1 MKNNLLSFRAVLM
14 AFLLMTGMT
23 AFAQVAVQGTVT
35 DAANGEPI
43 IGASVLEIGT
53 TNGTITDFDGNFS
66 LTVKPGAKL
75 SISYMGYKTQEL
87 AAAASMAVRMGE
99 DSELLD
105 EVVVVGYGVVKKNDA
120 TGSVTAIKPDD
131 MNKGL
136 QTNAQDMIQGK
147 IAGVNVTSDGGTP
160 GGSSTI
166 RIRGGSSLNAS
177 NNPLIVIDGLAMDNN
192 GIKGAANAL
201 SMVNPSDIETFTVLK
216 DASAT
221 AIYGSRAS
229 NGVIII
235 TTKKGAAGQKLRVNY
250 EGNVSIGSLVN
261 RLETLTGNQLR
272 SLATQ
277 LEHSATQMA
286 KMGDANTNWQDQ
298 VYRTAVGTDH
308 NISLI
313 GGTKNMPYRASIG
326 YTLQQGTIKTSEM
339 QRVTA
344 SINLNPTFL
353 DKHLSFNL
361 NAKGMYIYNRYADG
375 SVVGSALSMDPTQA
389 VRGGSS
395 TKMFTGEDGV
405 DRSEQEIL
413 DTWFDGYYQRIAK
426 GTYTDAAWPYTTNKQ
441 TTANPAA
448 TLAHKNDRANSGSF
462 VGNLEADYKI
472 HGFEDLRLHA
482 NFGADYSYG
491 KQVTTISPYSYSNFY
506 NGWDGWSD
514 ESKYNLQFNAYAQ
527 YYKDFNEKHH
537 FDAMLGYEWQHFHR
551 QGSNDGWGTYPVNSA
566 AVGEDGSPLA
576 GTIYAPSR
584 SKNSFETENY
594 LVSFFGRVNY
604 IALNRYMA
612 TVTVRGDGSSRFHK
626 NHRWGV
632 FPSVALGWKIKEEA
646 FLKDV
651 SWLSEL
657 KLRLGY
663 GITGQQEIGGDYP
676 YMTQYARS
684 LDHAY
689 YPVGGAGNTLMYD
702 ADGRPIYDGTGTVVT
717 DADGNVMYYSYR
729 PGAISEDLTWEKT
742 TTYNAGLDFGFLNA
756 RITGSIDYYYR
767 KTTDLINTVDVP
779 VGANFRNRVTKNIG
793 SLSNQGVEFSLNAV
807 AIDMQ
812 KHPSKFKWD
821 LGFNYTWNQNRI
833 TDLNL
838 GEANSFVRTG
848 GISAGLGDGYIQRH
862 MAGYA
867 ASTFWYYET
876 KTIVDDA
883 GNKRIYAV
891 DTNKDGQITQDDR
904 VSNNRVIPMAPH
916 ILGFQTKFQF
926 YNFDLS
932 LSFHANI
939 GNYVYNDVLCGN
951 VYSAGPDNLYSTQN
965 GGYHGVLTSAFNAYY
980 KDGIQPDK
988 MRQMLWDPA
997 ANSGKGAYT
1006 TTTTKFNE
1014 YYYTDLFIEDASFL
1028 RCDNITLGYSFAPK
1042 NTTLRGR
1049 VYATVSNP
1057 FVITR
1062 YSGLDPEH
1070 FGGID
1075 NNIYPRCMTS
1085 MLGISLQF

>member
-1 MKNNLLSFRAVLM
+1 MKNNHLSLRAMFLSF
-14 AFLLMTGMT
+14 LLITGMA
-23 AFAQVAVQGTVT
+23 AFAQVSVQGTVT

-53 TNGTITDFDGNFS
+53 TNGTITDFDGNFN
-66 LTVKPGAKL
+66 LNVKAGAKL
-75 SISYMGYKTQEL
+75 AISYMGYKTQEL
-87 AAAASMAVRMGE
+87 DAAPSMNVRLGE

-201 SMVNPSDIETFTVLK
+201 SMVNPADIETFTVLK

-235 TTKKGAAGQKLRVNY
+235 TTKKGSAGQKMKVSY

-261 RLETLTGNQLR
+261 RLETMSGTMLR
-272 SLATQ
+272 KVATA
-277 LEHSATQMA
+277 LEHSATQMG
-286 KMGDANTNWQDQ
+286 KMGDADTDWQDQ
-298 VYRTAVGTDH
+298 VYRTAIGTDH
-308 NISLI
+308 NISLM

-339 QRVTA
+339 QRVTG
-344 SINLNPTFL
+344 SINLSPSFL

-375 SVVGSALSMDPTQA
+375 SVVGSALSMDPTQP

-395 TKMFTGEDGV
+395 TRTYTGEDGV
-405 DRSEQEIL
+405 DRTEADII
-413 DTWFDGYYQRIAK
+413 DTWFDGYYQRISK
-426 GTYTDAAWPYTTNKQ
+426 GTYNDPAWPYTKNSQ

-448 TLAHKNDRANSGSF
+448 SLAHKNDRANSGSF

-482 NFGADYSYG
+482 NFGADYSFG
-491 KQVTTISPYSYSNFY
+491 KQKTSIGPNSYSNFY
-506 NGWDGWSD
+506 YGWEGWS
-514 ESKYNLQFNAYAQ
+514 EEAKYNLQFNCYAQ
-527 YYKDFNEKHH
+527 YYKDFTEDHH
-537 FDAMLGYEWQHFHR
+537 FDAMVGYEWQHFHR
-551 QGSNDGWGTYPVNSA
+551 QGSYDGWGTYPTNSQ
-566 AVGEDGSPLA
+566 AVGDDGKSLA
-576 GTIYAPSR
+576 GQIYTPSR
-584 SKNSFETENY
+584 SKNSYETENY

-604 IALNRYMA
+604 VGLNRYMA
-612 TVTVRGDGSSRFHK
+612 TVTLRGDGSSRFHK
-626 NHRWGV
+626 KHRWGL

-676 YMTQYARS
+676 YMTQYTRS

-689 YPVGGAGNTLMYD
+689 YPVGSDSNALHYD
-702 ADGRPIYDGTGTVVT
+702 ADGRPVYDGTGTVVT
-717 DADGNVMYYSYR
+717 DADGNIVYYSYR

-742 TTYNAGLDFGFLNA
+742 TTYNVGIDYGFLNA
-756 RITGSIDYYYR
+756 RITGSVDYYYR

-793 SLSNQGVEFSLNAV
+793 SLTNQGVEFTLNAV
-807 AIDMQ
+807 AIDMA
-812 KHPSKFKWD
+812 KDPSKFKWD
-821 LGFNYTWNQNRI
+821 LGFNFTWNQNRI

-838 GEANSFVRTG
+838 GEEDSFVRTG
-848 GISAGLGDGYIQRH
+848 GISAGLGDGYIQVH
-862 MAGYA
+862 KAGYA
-867 ASTFWYYET
+867 ASTFWIYET
-876 KTIVDDA
+876 RQMTDA
-883 GNKRIYAV
+883 KGNKYIYAV
-891 DTNKDGQITQDDR
+891 DTNKDGKITQDDR
-904 VSNNRVIPMAPH
+904 VLDNKIVPMAPY
-916 ILGFQTKFQF
+916 IFGFQTKFQF

-932 LSFHANI
+932 LSFHANV

-951 VYSAGPDNLYSTQN
+951 VYGVAPDNLYSTQN
-965 GGYHGVLTSAFNAYY
+965 GGYHGVIMSAYNAYY

-988 MRQMLWDPA
+988 MRQMLWNA
-997 ANSGKGAYT
+997 ELGGYEA
-1006 TTTTKFNE
+1006 TTTKFNE
-1014 YYYTDLFIEDASFL
+1014 YYYTDIFVENASFL

-1042 NTTLRGR
+1042 NVKLTGR

-1057 FVITR
+1057 FVITG

-1075 NNIYPRCMTS
+1075 NNIYPRCMTTL
-1085 MLGISLQF
+1085 LGVSLQF

>member
-1 MKNNLLSFRAVLM
+1 MKNNLVSFRAVLL

-23 AFAQVAVQGTVT
+23 AFAAISVQGTVI
-35 DAANGEPI
+35 DKANGEPI
-43 IGASVLEIGT
+43 IGASVLEVGT
-53 TNGTITDFDGNFS
+53 TNGTITNFDGEFT
-66 LTVKPGAKL
+66 LMVQPGAKL
-75 SISYMGYKTQEL
+75 SVSYMGYKTQVL
-87 AAAASMAVRMGE
+87 DAAPSMKVLLGE

-147 IAGVNVTSDGGTP
+147 IAGVSVTSDGGTP

-201 SMVNPSDIETFTVLK
+201 SMVNPADIETFTVLK

-235 TTKKGAAGQKLRVNY
+235 TTKKGAAGQKMKVNY

-261 RLETLTGNQLR
+261 RLETMTGDKLR
-272 SLATQ
+272 SLATE
-277 LEHSATQMA
+277 LGHSANQMD

-298 VYRTAVGTDH
+298 VYRTAIGTDH

-344 SINLNPTFL
+344 SINLSPTFL

-375 SVVGSALSMDPTQA
+375 GVVGSSLSMDPTQPIM
-389 VRGGSS
+389 GGS
-395 TKMFTGEDGV
+395 TTRTFTGEDGV
-405 DRSEQEIL
+405 DRTENDIIN
-413 DTWFDGYYQRIAK
+413 TWFGGYYQRISK
-426 GTYTDAAWPYTTNKQ
+426 GTYSDAAWPYTKNSQ

-448 TLAHKNDRANSGSF
+448 TLAQRNDRANSGAF

-491 KQVTTISPYSYSNFY
+491 KQQTTVDRNSYQSFY
-506 NGWDGWSD
+506 YGWDGWSE
-514 ESKYNLQFNAYAQ
+514 ESKYNLQFNCYAQ
-527 YYKDFNEKHH
+527 YYKDFTEDHH
-537 FDAMLGYEWQHFHR
+537 FDAMVGYEWQHFHR
-551 QGSNDGWGTYPVNSA
+551 QGAYDGWGTYPDNSA
-566 AVGEDGSPLA
+566 AVDASGASLA
-576 GTIYAPSR
+576 GQMYTAGR
-584 SKNSFETENY
+584 SKNSYMTESY

-604 IALNRYMA
+604 VGLNRYMA

-626 NHRWGV
+626 DHRWGV
-632 FPSVALGWKIKEEA
+632 FPSVALGWKIKEES
-646 FLKDV
+646 FLKNV

-676 YMTQYARS
+676 YMTQYTRS
-684 LDHAY
+684 QDHAY
-689 YPVGGAGNTLMYD
+689 YPVGDDSNILKYD
-702 ADGRPIYDGTGTVVT
+702 ADGRPIFDGTGTAVV
-717 DADGNVMYYSYR
+717 DGDGNVIYYSYR

-742 TTYNAGLDFGFLNA
+742 TTYNAGVDFGFLNA

-838 GEANSFVRTG
+838 GGDESFVRTG
-848 GISAGLGDGYIQRH
+848 GISAGLGDGYIQVH
-862 MAGYA
+862 KAGYA
-867 ASTFWYYET
+867 ASSFWYYET
-876 KTIVDDA
+876 KKITDNSGVT
-883 GNKRIYAV
+883 RIYAV

-904 VSNNRVIPMAPH
+904 VLNDKIIPMAPH
-916 ILGFQTKFQF
+916 TLGFQTKFQF

-932 LSFHANI
+932 LSFRANI

-951 VYSAGPDNLYSTQN
+951 VYSAAPDNLYSTQN
-965 GGYHGVLTSAFNAYY
+965 GGYHGVLMSAYNAYY
-980 KDGIQPDK
+980 NDGIQPDK
-988 MRQMLWDPA
+988 MYQLLWDQSA
-997 ANSGKGAYT
+997 GKYVGSS
-1006 TTTTKFNE
+1006 TKFNE

-1042 NTTLRGR
+1042 TSTVHGR
-1049 VYATVSNP
+1049 VFATVSNP
-1057 FVITR
+1057 FVITG

-1075 NNIYPRCMTS
+1075 NNIYPRCMTTVI
-1085 MLGISLQF
+1085 GVSLQF

>member
-1 MKNNLLSFRAVLM
+1 MKNNLLSLRAVLA
-14 AFLLMTGMT
+14 AFLLVTGMS
-23 AFAQVAVQGTVT
+23 AFAQLSVQGTVI

-53 TNGTITDFDGNFS
+53 TNGTITDFDGNFT
-66 LTVKPGAKL
+66 LNVQPGAKL
-75 SISYMGYKTQEL
+75 AISYMGYKTQEL
-87 AAAASMAVRMGE
+87 AAAASMNVLLGE
-99 DSELLD
+99 DAELLE

-235 TTKKGAAGQKLRVNY
+235 TTKKGSAGQKLKVNY
-250 EGNVSIGSLVN
+250 EGNVSMGNLVN
-261 RLETLTGNQLR
+261 RLETMDGDFLR
-272 SLATQ
+272 QLATAYG
-277 LEHSATQMA
+277 HSATQMG
-286 KMGDANTNWQDQ
+286 KMGNANTNWQDQ
-298 VYRTAVGTDH
+298 VYRTAIGTDH

-344 SINLNPTFL
+344 SINLSPTFL
-353 DKHLSFNL
+353 NKHLSFNL

-375 SVVGSALSMDPTQA
+375 GVVGSSLSMDPTQPVYA
-389 VRGGSS
+389 TGAS
-395 TKMFTGEDGV
+395 TTRMFTGEDGV
-405 DRSEQEIL
+405 DRSEQDIL
-413 DTWFDGYYQRIAK
+413 NTWFDGYYQRISK
-426 GTYTDAAWPYTTNKQ
+426 GTYNDAAWPYTKNSQ

-448 TLAHKNDRANSGSF
+448 SLAHKNDRAHSGAF

-491 KQVTTISPYSYSNFY
+491 KQQTTVSPYSYSNFY
-506 NGWDGWSD
+506 YGWDGWS
-514 ESKYNLQFNAYAQ
+514 EEKKYNLQFNAYAQ
-527 YYKDFNEKHH
+527 YYKDFNENHH

-551 QGSNDGWGTYPVNSA
+551 MGSNDGWGTYPTNSL
-566 AVGEDGSPLA
+566 AVDETGASLA
-576 GTIYAPSR
+576 GQIYTPSR
-584 SKNSFETENY
+584 TPNSYMTESY

-604 IALNRYMA
+604 VGLNRYMA

-626 NHRWGV
+626 DHRWGV

-676 YMTQYARS
+676 YMTQYTRS
-684 LDHAY
+684 LDHAF
-689 YPVGGAGNTLMYD
+689 YPVGSDNFAYDSNGNQLF
-702 ADGRPIYDGTGTVVT
+702 DGDGNPIYL
-717 DADGNVMYYSYR
+717 SYR

-742 TTYNAGLDFGFLNA
+742 TTYNAGFDYGFLNA

-793 SLSNQGVEFSLNAV
+793 SLSNQGVEFAINAV

-812 KHPSKFKWD
+812 RHPSKFKWD

-838 GEANSFVRTG
+838 GEEDSFVRTG
-848 GISAGLGDGYIQRH
+848 GISAGLGDGYIQVH
-862 MAGYA
+862 KAGYA

-876 KTIVDDA
+876 MKYTDAAGKT
-883 GNKRIYAV
+883 RIYAI
-891 DTNKDGQITQDDR
+891 DKNHDGQITQDDR
-904 VSNNRVIPMAPH
+904 VLNNKIIPMAPH
-916 ILGFQTKFQF
+916 TFGFQTKFQF
-926 YNFDLS
+926 YNVDLS
-932 LSFHANI
+932 LSFHANV

-951 VYSAGPDNLYSTQN
+951 VYSAAPDNLYSTQN
-965 GGYHGVLTSAFNAYY
+965 GGYHGVLMSAYNAYY
-980 KDGIQPDK
+980 VDGIQPDK
-988 MRQMLWDPA
+988 MYQMLWDA
-997 ANSGKGAYT
+997 TANGGQGAYT
-1006 TTTTKFNE
+1006 ATSTKFNE

-1042 NTTLRGR
+1042 ASSVRGR
-1049 VYATVSNP
+1049 VYCTVSNP
-1057 FVITR
+1057 FVITG

-1075 NNIYPRCMTS
+1075 NNIYPRCMTT
-1085 MLGISLQF
+1085 MVGISLQF

>member
-1 MKNNLLSFRAVLM
+1 MKNKTFSFLRGLFVSALM
-14 AFLLMTGMT
+14 LCSVSL
-23 AFAQVAVQGTVT
+23 FAQTVTGVVT
-35 DAANGEPI
+35 DAANGEPV
-43 IGASVLEIGT
+43 IGASVLVMGT
-53 TNGTITDFDGNFS
+53 TTGTITDFDGNFS
-66 LTVKPGAKL
+66 INAAKDAVL
-75 SISYMGYKTQEL
+75 QISYMGYKTQEIPVAGQSVIRVQL
-87 AAAASMAVRMGE
+87 AE

-147 IAGVNVTSDGGTP
+147 IAGVNVVSDGGTP

-235 TTKKGAAGQKLRVNY
+235 TTKKGSAGQKLKVNY
-250 EGNVSIGSLVN
+250 EGNVSMGNLVS
-261 RLETLTGNQLR
+261 RLETMSGNQLR
-272 SLATQ
+272 QLATA
-277 LEHSATQMA
+277 LEHTETQMK

-298 VYRTAVGTDH
+298 VYRAAIGTDH

-344 SINLNPTFL
+344 SINLSPTFL

-375 SVVGSALSMDPTQA
+375 SVVGSALSMDPTQPIK
-389 VRGGSS
+389 GGS
-395 TKMFTGEDGV
+395 TTRTYTGEDGL
-405 DRSEQEIL
+405 DRTEKDIV

-426 GTYTDAAWPYTTNKQ
+426 GTYSDAAWPYTTNKQ

-448 TLAHKNDRANSGSF
+448 TLAQKNDRANSGSF
-462 VGNLEADYKI
+462 VGNIEADYKI

-491 KQVTTISPYSYSNFY
+491 KQVTTISPNSWSNFY
-506 NGWDGWSD
+506 YGWDGWTD

-527 YYKDFNEKHH
+527 YYKDFNDNHH

-551 QGSNDGWGTYPVNSA
+551 QGANDGWGVFPGDSK
-566 AVGEDGSPLA
+566 AVDENGASLA
-576 GTIYAPSR
+576 GQIYGPSR

-626 NHRWGV
+626 DHRWGV
-632 FPSVALGWKIKEEA
+632 FPSVALGWKIKEEE

-676 YMTQYARS
+676 YMTQYTRS

-689 YPVGGAGNTLMYD
+689 YPVGYGDYVLK
-702 ADGRPIYDGTGTVVT
+702 
-717 DADGNVMYYSYR
+717 DADGNPVYLSYR

-756 RITGSIDYYYR
+756 RITGSVDYYYR

-812 KHPSKFKWD
+812 KSPSKFKWD

-833 TDLNL
+833 TELNL
-838 GEANSFVRTG
+838 GNEASFVRTG

-862 MAGYA
+862 MEGYA

-876 KTIVDDA
+876 KTVVDA
-883 GNKRIYAV
+883 TTGKKTIYAV

-904 VSNNRVIPMAPH
+904 VSNNKVIPMAPH

-951 VYSAGPDNLYSTQN
+951 VYAAAGDQLYSTQN
-965 GGYHGVLTSAFNAYY
+965 GGYHGVLMDAYRAYY
-980 KDGIQPDK
+980 EDQIQPDK
-988 MRQMLWDPA
+988 MRQMLFDKA
-997 ANSGKGAYT
+997 TNSYKT
-1006 TTTTKFNE
+1006 TNTKFNE
-1014 YYYTDLFIEDASFL
+1014 YYYADIFIQDASFL

-1042 NTTLRGR
+1042 NVSLRGR

-1057 FVITR
+1057 FVITG
-1062 YSGLDPEH
+1062 YKGLDPEH

>member
-1 MKNNLLSFRAVLM
+1 MKNSFLSFRAVLL
-14 AFLLMTGMT
+14 AFLLMTGMA
-23 AFAQVAVQGTVT
+23 AFAQMSVQGTVI
-35 DAANGEPI
+35 DASNGEPV

-53 TNGTITDFDGNFS
+53 TNGTVSDFDGNFT
-66 LTVKPGAKL
+66 LIVKNGAKL
-75 SISYMGYKTQEL
+75 SISYLGYKTQEL
-87 AAAASMAVRMGE
+87 AAQPKMNVRLSE
-99 DSELLD
+99 DAELLD

-136 QTNAQDMIQGK
+136 NTNATDMLSGK
-147 IAGVNVTSDGGTP
+147 MAGVNVTSDGGTP

-235 TTKKGAAGQKLRVNY
+235 TTKKGAANQKLKVSY
-250 EGNVSIGSLVN
+250 EGNVSMGNLVS
-261 RLETLTGNQLR
+261 RLETMSGNQLR
-272 SLATQ
+272 QLAQQ
-277 LEHSATQMA
+277 LDHSDIQMS
-286 KMGDANTNWQDQ
+286 KMGNANTNWQDQ
-298 VYRTAVGTDH
+298 VYRTAIGTDH
-308 NISLI
+308 NISLM

-344 SINLNPTFL
+344 SINLNPSFL
-353 DKHLSFNL
+353 DKHLTFNL

-375 SVVGSALSMDPTQA
+375 GVVGSSLAMDPTQP
-389 VRGGSS
+389 VKGGSS
-395 TKMFTGEDGV
+395 TRMFTGEDGV
-405 DRSEQEIL
+405 DRSEL
-413 DTWFDGYYQRIAK
+413 DIVNTWFDGYYQRIAK
-426 GTYTDAAWPYTTNKQ
+426 GTYGDAAWPYTKNAQ

-448 TLAHKNDRANSGSF
+448 TLAHKNDRAHSGSF
-462 VGNLEADYKI
+462 VGNLEADYQI

-491 KQVTTISPYSYSNFY
+491 KQSTTVSPYSYSNFY
-506 NGWDGWSD
+506 YGWDGWS
-514 ESKYNLQFNAYAQ
+514 EEAKYNLQFNAYAQ

-537 FDAMLGYEWQHFHR
+537 FDAMVGYEWQHFHR
-551 QGSNDGWGTYPVNSA
+551 QGSYDGWGVYPSNSQ
-566 AVGEDGSPLA
+566 AVDENLNPLA
-576 GTIYAPSR
+576 GEVYTPSR
-584 SKNSFETENY
+584 SKNSYETENY
-594 LVSFFGRVNY
+594 LVSFFGRINY
-604 IALNRYMA
+604 SALNRYMA
-612 TVTVRGDGSSRFHK
+612 TVTLRADGSSRFHK
-626 NHRWGV
+626 NHRWGL
-632 FPSVALGWKIKEEA
+632 FPSVALGWKMKEEA
-646 FLKDV
+646 WLKDV

-676 YMTQYARS
+676 YMTQYTRS
-684 LDHAY
+684 IDHAY
-689 YPVGGAGNTLMYD
+689 YPVGYPEMVDGEIINVRYD
-702 ADGRPIYDGTGTVVT
+702 L
-717 DADGNVMYYSYR
+717 DGNPVYYSYR

-742 TTYNAGLDFGFLNA
+742 TTYNAGFDYGFLNA

-793 SLSNQGVEFSLNAV
+793 SLSNQGVEFTLNAV

-812 KHPSKFKWD
+812 RDPSKFKWD
-821 LGFNYTWNQNRI
+821 LGFNFTWNQNRI

-838 GEANSFVRTG
+838 GEDESFVRTG
-848 GISAGLGDGYIQRH
+848 GISAGLGDGYIQVH
-862 MAGYA
+862 KAGYA

-876 KTIVDDA
+876 ITGKDA
-883 GNKRIYAV
+883 QGRTYIYAV
-891 DTNKDGQITQDDR
+891 DKNKDGKITQDDR
-904 VSNNRVIPMAPH
+904 VLNNKIVPMAPFTF
-916 ILGFQTKFQF
+916 GFQTKFQF

-932 LSFHANI
+932 MSFHANV

-951 VYSAGPDNLYSTQN
+951 VYSSSPDNLYSTQN
-965 GGYHGVLTSAFNAYY
+965 GGYHGVLMDAFNAYY
-980 KDGIQPDK
+980 KDGICPDK
-988 MRQMLWDPA
+988 MYQYVW
-997 ANSGKGAYT
+997 NKTTGAYEAT
-1006 TTTTKFNE
+1006 QTKFNE

-1057 FVITR
+1057 FVITG

-1075 NNIYPRCMTS
+1075 SNIYPRCMTT
-1085 MLGISLQF
+1085 MLGVSLQF

>member
-1 MKNNLLSFRAVLM
+1 MKNNLLSLRAMFLS
-14 AFLLMTGMT
+14 FLLITGMS
-23 AFAQVAVQGTVT
+23 AFAQVSVQGTVT

-53 TNGTITDFDGNFS
+53 TNGTITDFDGNFN
-66 LTVKPGAKL
+66 LNVKAGARL
-75 SISYMGYKTQEL
+75 AISYMGYKTQEL
-87 AAAASMAVRMGE
+87 DAAPSMNVRLGE

-201 SMVNPSDIETFTVLK
+201 SMVNPADIETFTVLK

-235 TTKKGAAGQKLRVNY
+235 TTKKGAAGQKMKVSY
-250 EGNVSIGSLVN
+250 EGNVSFGSLVN
-261 RLETLTGNQLR
+261 RLETMSGAFLR
-272 SLATQ
+272 KLAVAC
-277 LEHSATQMA
+277 EHSDAQMS
-286 KMGDANTNWQDQ
+286 KMGNADTDWQDQ
-298 VYRTAVGTDH
+298 IYRTAIGTDH
-308 NISLI
+308 NISLM

-344 SINLNPTFL
+344 SVNLSPTFL

-375 SVVGSALSMDPTQA
+375 GVVGGSLFMDPTQP
-389 VRGGSS
+389 VRGGS
-395 TKMFTGEDGV
+395 TTRMYTGEDGV
-405 DRSEQEIL
+405 DRSEQDII

-426 GTYTDAAWPYTTNKQ
+426 GTYSDPAWPYTKNSQ
-441 TTANPAA
+441 TTANPVAA
-448 TLAHKNDRANSGSF
+448 LAHKNDRANSGSF

-491 KQVTTISPYSYSNFY
+491 KQVTTVSPYSYSNFY
-506 NGWDGWSD
+506 YGWDGWTQ
-514 ESKYNLQFNAYAQ
+514 EAKYNLQFNCYAQ
-527 YYKDFNEKHH
+527 YYKDFTEDHH

-551 QGSNDGWGTYPVNSA
+551 QGSYDGWGIYPTNSQ
-566 AVGEDGSPLA
+566 AVDEEGKSLA
-576 GTIYAPSR
+576 GKIYEPSR
-584 SKNSFETENY
+584 NPNSYETENY

-604 IALNRYMA
+604 VGLNRYMA
-612 TVTVRGDGSSRFHK
+612 TVTLRGDGSSRFHK
-626 NHRWGV
+626 KHRWGL

-651 SWLSEL
+651 TWLSEL
-657 KLRLGY
+657 KLRFGY

-676 YMTQYARS
+676 YMTQYTRS
-684 LDHAY
+684 LAGAF
-689 YPVGGAGNTLMYD
+689 YPVGADNYAYD
-702 ADGRPIYDGTGTVVT
+702 AVTGAQLF
-717 DADGNVMYYSYR
+717 DADGNPVYLSYR

-742 TTYNAGLDFGFLNA
+742 TTYNVGIDYGFLNA

-793 SLSNQGVEFSLNAV
+793 SLSNQGVEFTVNAV
-807 AIDMQ
+807 AIDMS
-812 KHPSKFKWD
+812 KSASKFKWD
-821 LGFNYTWNQNRI
+821 LGFNYTWNQNKI
-833 TDLNL
+833 TELNL
-838 GEANSFVRTG
+838 GEEDSFVRTG
-848 GISAGLGDGYIQRH
+848 GISAGLGDGYIQVH
-862 MAGYA
+862 KAGYA
-867 ASTFWYYET
+867 ASSFWYYET
-876 KTIVDDA
+876 KRVADEK
-883 GNKRIYAV
+883 GNSYIYAV
-891 DTNKDGQITQDDR
+891 DQNKDGMITQDDR
-904 VSNNRVIPMAPH
+904 VLNSKVVPMAPH
-916 ILGFQTKFQF
+916 VLGFQTKFQF
-926 YNFDLS
+926 YDFDLS
-932 LSFHANI
+932 MSFHANI

-951 VYSAGPDNLYSTQN
+951 VYSTAPDNLYSTQN
-965 GGYHGVLTSAFNAYY
+965 GGYHGVLMSAYNAYY
-980 KDGIQPDK
+980 KEGIQPDK
-988 MRQMLWDPA
+988 MRQLLW
-997 ANSGKGAYT
+997 NKELGAYEA
-1006 TTTTKFNE
+1006 TTTKFNE
-1014 YYYTDLFIEDASFL
+1014 YYYTDIFIENASFL

-1042 NTTLRGR
+1042 NVQLKGR

-1057 FVITR
+1057 FVITG

-1075 NNIYPRCMTS
+1075 SNMYPRCMTT
-1085 MLGISLQF
+1085 MLGVSLQF